1 MNVQKIQFFTRDME
15 LRSRLLTE
23 IPQVFPGILAT
34 SSSPQNIELNQMN
47 ANKGQALLDLADRLG
62 VPHEKTIAF
71 GDGLNDITMIRA
83 AGIGIA
89 MENAEPAVKAAADWI
104 TASCDEDGVAAGVER
119 FVLSQFER

>member
-1 MNVQKIQFFTRDME
+1 
-15 LRSRLLTE
+15 
-23 IPQVFPGILAT
+23 
-34 SSSPQNIELNQMN
+34 MN

-62 VPHEKTIAF
+62 VPHEETIAF

-104 TASCDEDGVAAGVER
+104 TASCDEDGVAAGIER
-119 FVLSQFER
+119 FVLSQSGR